1 MISGE
6 SLSLQNHNRVPQ
18 DRREKITSIQPCMT
32 GRTGGEEWDSIPV
45 SKDSEDSQLRLE
57 NSMAPKLIPLTVL
70 LGNWSGKTPLGL
82 MTQLCLLAGW
92 FAAESYYVALV

>member
-1 MISGE
+1 MGLHSCQQGQQRGLTTE
-6 SLSLQNHNRVPQ
+6 ARKLRGP
-18 DRREKITSIQPCMT
+18 DR
-32 GRTGGEEWDSIPV
+32 
-45 SKDSEDSQLRLE
+45 
-57 NSMAPKLIPLTVL
+57 L